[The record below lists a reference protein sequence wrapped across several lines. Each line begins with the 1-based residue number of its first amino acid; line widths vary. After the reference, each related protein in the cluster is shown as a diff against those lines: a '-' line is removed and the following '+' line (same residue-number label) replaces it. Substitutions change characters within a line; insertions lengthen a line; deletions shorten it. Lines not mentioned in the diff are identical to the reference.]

1 MSKKPFSERK
11 TFLNKEVGF
20 TYRTPEMEVT
30 DADLDAAKIY
40 PEEVEDIFG
49 DDEFTQSLG
58 LNFKGRI
65 IPGVYLILLVG
76 RLEMP
81 LGLAFDAIMVAM
93 SDIKFLSP
101 AYVGDHFRTEG
112 ELISK
117 RKTSKGHTMVSWKW
131 VLKNNHETN
140 IASGVITEMFASTIA
155 NLKS

>member
-1 MSKKPFSERK
+1 MSKKPFSERE

-20 TYRTPEMEVT
+20 TYRTEPMVVT
-30 DADLDAAKIY
+30 EADLDAVKLF

-49 DDEFTQSLG
+49 DDEFAKSLG

-76 RLEMP
+76 KLEMP
-81 LGLAFDAIMVAM
+81 LGLAFDAVMVAM
-93 SDIKFLSP
+93 NDISLLSP
-101 AYVGDHFRTEG
+101 AYIGDYFRTEG

-131 VLKNNHETN
+131 TLKNQNNTT
-140 IASGVITEMFASTIA
+140 IAIGVITEMFANTITT
-155 NLKS
+155 